1 MVGTNIGFFIVS
13 HRKTER
19 VKTSLIIRFAF
30 YEIIFNSVRAWT
42 VKIEYFIES

>member
-1 MVGTNIGFFIVS
+1 MVGIDKYRVFIVS

-30 YEIIFNSVRAWT
+30 YEIIFNSVWA
-42 VKIEYFIES
+42 